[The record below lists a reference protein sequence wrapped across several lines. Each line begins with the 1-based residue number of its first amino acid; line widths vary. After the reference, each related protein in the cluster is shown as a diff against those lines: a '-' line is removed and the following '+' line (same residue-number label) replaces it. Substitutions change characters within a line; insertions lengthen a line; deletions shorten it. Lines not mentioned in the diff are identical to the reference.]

1 MKAHA
6 SNPIL
11 KRLKQENPH
20 TFEGTLAYIASFR
33 AVKINCKILS
43 QREKKIGEEGNRNGM
58 LDVTETMQGFELPC
72 SEFKP
77 PRPGAYPHH
86 SLSVS
91 LDTGLSLI

>member
-1 MKAHA
+1 MKAHT

-11 KRLKQENPH
+11 KRLKQENPYM
-20 TFEGTLAYIASFR
+20 FEGTLAYTASFR
-33 AVKINCKILS
+33 AVRINCKILS
-43 QREKKIGEEGNRNGM
+43 QQEKKNRRRGNRNGM

-77 PRPGAYPHH
+77 PWPGARPHH

-91 LDTGLSLI
+91 LDTGLSLM